1 MRHIQTCIIA
11 WNRGDEASLS
21 VLSCMFV
28 QKGGIRLFKVV
39 HTGDSTLR
47 SYLGTLGPTFSKGA
61 LFKVVN
67 TGDSTL
73 RSYHGTLGPTF
84 SKGAL
89 FKVVNTGD
97 STLRS
102 YHGTL
107 GPTFS
112 KVIMVLLGQYSAN
125 LSWYYWANIQ
135 QSYHGTI
142 GPTFSK
148 GAPVQGGQHRRQHPQ
163 GLSNKTVI
171 GALCVSVGQDNDE
184 HLVSV
189 VNTGD
194 VIHRGY

>member
-61 LFKVVN
+61 PIQGGQHRGQYFKGQYFKKLSWYSWAN
-67 TGDSTL
+67 IQQSC
-73 RSYHGTLGPTF
+73 HGTI
-84 SKGAL
+84 
-89 FKVVNTGD
+89 
-97 STLRS
+97 
-102 YHGTL
+102 

-112 KVIMVLLGQYSAN
+112 KVIMVLLGQHSAK

-135 QSYHGTI
+135 QSYHGII

-148 GAPVQGGQHRRQHPQ
+148 VIMVLLGQH
-163 GLSNKTVI
+163 SAK
-171 GALCVSVGQDNDE
+171 E
-184 HLVSV
+184 HLFKV

-194 VIHRGY
+194 STHKGYQTRL

>member
-47 SYLGTLGPTFSKGA
+47 SYL
-61 LFKVVN
+61 
-67 TGDSTL
+67 
-73 RSYHGTLGPTF
+73 GTLGPTF

>member
-1 MRHIQTCIIA
+1 MRHIHTCIIA
-11 WNRGDEASLS
+11 RNRGDEVSLS
-21 VLSCMFV
+21 VLSCMFI
-28 QKGGIRLFKVV
+28 QKGGIQLFKVV

-47 SYLGTLGPTFSKGA
+47 DYLGTLGPTFSKVIMV
-61 LFKVVN
+61 F
-67 TGDSTL
+67 
-73 RSYHGTLGPTF
+73 LGQH
-84 SKGAL
+84 SAKLSWYYWA
-89 FKVVNTGD
+89 NIQQ
-97 STLRS
+97 S

-112 KVIMVLLGQYSAN
+112 KVIMVLLGQHSAKF
-125 LSWYYWANIQ
+125 SWYSWANIQ

-171 GALCVSVGQDNDE
+171 GALCVSVGQDNEE

-189 VNTGD
+189 ANAGD